1 MMSREFIDAIASDDR
16 LEAEKIFTHTMADKV
31 GHSLEIKRTE
41 LANTFVKTMEV
52 ETEEE
57 NEV

>member
-1 MMSREFIDAIASDDR
+1 
-16 LEAEKIFTHTMADKV
+16 MADKV

-52 ETEEE
+52 ETKEEE
-57 NEV
+57 E